1 MTVTRYTCTDIEAK
15 ATAARIEG
23 NAVGGG
29 KSSQKSRPHPPFT
42 AKSRLRLC
50 AVFLYSKIL
59 AGGRLEAEENRP
71 NGILIIGWNDETLRV
86 MGR

>member
-29 KSSQKSRPHPPFT
+29 KSSQKSDATSNPVRTPP
-42 AKSRLRLC
+42 LP
-50 AVFLYSKIL
+50 
-59 AGGRLEAEENRP
+59 P
-71 NGILIIGWNDETLRV
+71 NPA
-86 MGR
+86 

>member
-1 MTVTRYTCTDIEAK
+1 M
-15 ATAARIEG
+15 
-23 NAVGGG
+23 
-29 KSSQKSRPHPPFT
+29 
-42 AKSRLRLC
+42 
-50 AVFLYSKIL
+50 L